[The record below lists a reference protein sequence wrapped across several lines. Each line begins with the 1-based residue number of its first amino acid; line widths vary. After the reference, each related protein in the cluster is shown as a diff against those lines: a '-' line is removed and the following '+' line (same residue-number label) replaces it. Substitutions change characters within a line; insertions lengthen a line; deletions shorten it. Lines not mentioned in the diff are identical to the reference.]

1 MADMDSGE
9 LEVSGCSH
17 EGEHCAYVAS
27 EVAQHLRYWEEEH
40 DEAIG
45 EPSPPKEEAR
55 HLSYFFGEHQDCPV
69 NPVHG

>member
-9 LEVSGCSH
+9 REVNGCSH
-17 EGEHCAYVAS
+17 DAFVAS
-27 EVAQHLRYWEEEH
+27 EVAQHLWHWVEDH
-40 DEAIG
+40 GEAIG
-45 EPSPPKEEAR
+45 APSQPKEEAR